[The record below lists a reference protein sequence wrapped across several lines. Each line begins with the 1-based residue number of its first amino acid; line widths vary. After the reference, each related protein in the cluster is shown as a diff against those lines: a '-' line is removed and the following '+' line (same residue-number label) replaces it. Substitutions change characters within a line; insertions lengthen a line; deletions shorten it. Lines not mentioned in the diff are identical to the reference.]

1 MVVKSEKACKEDV
14 MKCPH
19 CDGLESRVID
29 TRASGERIRRR
40 RECSSCNKR
49 FTTYERIVLSNPMV
63 VKRDG
68 RREEFDRDKLSL
80 GIRKACAKR
89 PIAMG
94 DLERMI
100 DQVEAR
106 VYRLGKAEIPS
117 QVIGDLVMERLR
129 ELDELA
135 YILFASVYLPLTDLE
150 SMKKEVDR
158 LLQRSE

>member
-1 MVVKSEKACKEDV
+1 M

-19 CDGLESRVID
+19 CDGFESRVID

-40 RECSSCNKR
+40 RECSLCNKR
-49 FTTYERIVLSNPMV
+49 FTTYERVALSNPMV

-100 DQVEAR
+100 DQVEAQ

-117 QVIGDLVMERLR
+117 QVIGDMVMERLR